1 MASIFVMTGNQK
13 GDYYPLGRRTNVIGR
28 DEALP
33 IQILDDRIS
42 RKHLRIGF
50 DADGG
55 RYYAADMNSRHG
67 VFINDEKIT
76 DETHLSDGDYITI
89 GGTDLLFTVK
99 DFDDHES
106 ALSHFKKAGERER
119 PTQVSQDEQKE

>member
-1 MASIFVMTGNQK
+1 MASIFVVTGNQK

-33 IQILDDRIS
+33 IQILDDLVS
-42 RKHLRIGF
+42 RKHMQIRF
-50 DADGG
+50 DADKG

-67 VFINDEKIT
+67 VFVNDEKIT
-76 DETHLSDGDYITI
+76 DETPLSDGDYITI

-99 DFDDHES
+99 DFADRES
-106 ALSHFKKAGERER
+106 ALSHFKKVGERER
-119 PTQVSQDEQKE
+119 PTHIDFDQ